1 MDVMASSDALINSPL
16 SSTVDISK
24 DDGTTLTTEVL
35 QVLSEPSK
43 KRKGVSSL
51 VSGSSFRS
59 SSHGGD
65 AHLPADVRAQTSNGK
80 PNASTGSRS
89 SSRRRRTNMAMQA
102 RVC

>member
-43 KRKGVSSL
+43 K
-51 VSGSSFRS
+51 
-59 SSHGGD
+59 
-65 AHLPADVRAQTSNGK
+65 
-80 PNASTGSRS
+80 
-89 SSRRRRTNMAMQA
+89 
-102 RVC
+102 C